1 MSIYILYTSYVDTKQ
16 QIKTRFSNNSLL
28 IAERIKAGF
37 QASDYVLRD
46 IISQV
51 SLSELQYPPTNTEKH
66 QQRKE
71 FIEKKRLT
79 LPHATLAGLYDKN
92 CILTHTNHIDGFDGS
107 KREYC
112 QVMQNEPKRK
122 TFISQAFVS
131 DGGLFNVVQVRKFNT
146 KSGFLGMAA
155 FGIDLSYF
163 TELIDLPQETK
174 LITIRMFD
182 KNMRLIANKPFVLED
197 IGTISSE
204 VFIKEFIESSDR
216 VRFIDGLPSL
226 YKKNT
231 MVYLRKVDEL
241 PFIIVMEMTSKD
253 GLAGWYRHALI
264 IFFFLFSILLM
275 TIAIIKNNLKIIE
288 QNKILV
294 DKEKKLHLLAT
305 TDSLTGLLNR
315 HGIKSLVEQ
324 EMKRFNRKK
333 YPVSLILIDIDNFK
347 VINDNFGHPI
357 GDKIL
362 QLLSNSLQP
371 IIRDAD
377 YIVRW
382 GGEEFFILA
391 TDTPLANATILA
403 EKIRALV
410 EGLSQAE
417 LPPFTVSIGVAQYK
431 KQDSFD
437 NWYTKADNALYKAK
451 EDGKNQVAVANDNP
465 LIL

>member
-16 QIKTRFSNNSLL
+16 QIKTRLSNDSLL
-28 IAERIKAGF
+28 ISERIKAGF
-37 QASDYVLRD
+37 QTSDYVLRD

-71 FIEKKRLT
+71 FLERKRTT
-79 LPHATLAGLYDKN
+79 LPHATLVGLYDEN
-92 CILTHTNHIDGFDGS
+92 CILTHTNYIDGFDGS

-112 QVMQNEPKRK
+112 QVMQNEPKQK
-122 TFISQAFVS
+122 TFISHAFVS
-131 DGGLFNVVQVRKFNT
+131 DGGLLNVAQVRKFN
-146 KSGFLGMAA
+146 SESDFLGMAA
-155 FGIDLSYF
+155 FSINLNYF

-174 LITIRMFD
+174 LITIRIFD
-182 KNMRLIANKPFVLED
+182 KNMLLIANKPFVLKN
-197 IGTISSE
+197 IGTRSSE
-204 VFIKEFIESSDR
+204 VFIKKFIESGER
-216 VRFIDGLPSL
+216 VRFIDELPSF
-226 YKKNT
+226 YKNNT
-231 MVYLRKVDEL
+231 MFYLRKVDEL

-253 GLAGWYRHALI
+253 GLAGWYQHALI
-264 IFFFLFSILLM
+264 IVFFLFSILLM
-275 TIAIIKNNLKIIE
+275 SIVIIKNNLKIIE
-288 QNKILV
+288 QNKVLI

-324 EMKRFNRKK
+324 EMKRFNRKQ

-371 IIRDAD
+371 MIRDAD

-417 LPPFTVSIGVAQYK
+417 LPPFTVSIGVAQYN

-451 EDGKNQVAVANDNP
+451 EDGKNQVAVANDTSS
-465 LIL
+465 